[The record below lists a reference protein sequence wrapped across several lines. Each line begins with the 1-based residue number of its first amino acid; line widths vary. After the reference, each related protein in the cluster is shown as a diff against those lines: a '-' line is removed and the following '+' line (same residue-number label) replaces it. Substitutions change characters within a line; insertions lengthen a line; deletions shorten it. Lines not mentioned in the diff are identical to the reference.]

1 MKGLLSFGFPFFL
14 KVAIPGIV
22 GTLALSPVLACVGIK
37 LEIDVWFVKRSFSEI
52 VLLFTGLSLTIG
64 FILYFLDTVI
74 YRFFEGYIVWP
85 KSARKYF
92 TDRLNKKIK
101 AKLEKA
107 KS

>member
-14 KVAIPGIV
+14 KVVIPGIV

-52 VLLFTGLSLTIG
+52 ALLFTGLSLTIG

-74 YRFFEGYIVWP
+74 YRFFAYSDQTVHSFRRIPSTCSDDNHPVIL
-85 KSARKYF
+85 K
-92 TDRLNKKIK
+92 
-101 AKLEKA
+101 
-107 KS
+107 